1 MERVWPQEFVLPAT
15 VRTPAMSYLIAKW
28 YPEDTKH
35 AAQEK
40 PRGDITGDLIDEA
53 SAGAEAIEKEIVEF
67 TEEPGLFALGRMHE
81 RARTVD
87 ANGSQTER
95 GRHDKARVE
104 ALAREC
110 RAKFITNQRFPRI
123 GRATSYIVAPRT
135 ACFFKLVQAL
145 AIGQLLK
152 GPGRLANLTV
162 LWQTH
167 AEFVRDDEGYAN
179 H

>member
-1 MERVWPQEFVLPAT
+1 
-15 VRTPAMSYLIAKW
+15 MSYLIAKW
-28 YPEDTKH
+28 YPEDSKH
-35 AAQEK
+35 ASQK
-40 PRGDITGDLIDEA
+40 QPRGGAGTTGDVIDEA
-53 SAGAEAIEKEIVEF
+53 SAAAEAIEKDIVEF

-81 RARTVD
+81 RARSVD
-87 ANGSQTER
+87 MSSNGSQAER
-95 GRHDKARVE
+95 GRREKARVE
-104 ALAREC
+104 VLAREC
-110 RAKFITNQRFPRI
+110 RAKFIKNQRFPRI

-135 ACFFKLVQAL
+135 ASFLKLVQAL

-167 AEFVRDDEGYAN
+167 ADLVRDNEGYAS

>member
-1 MERVWPQEFVLPAT
+1 MQDIVLPAT

-28 YPEDTKH
+28 YPEDEKHSPTK
-35 AAQEK
+35 K
-40 PRGDITGDLIDEA
+40 PSGGAENSCDLIDTA
-53 SAGAEAIEKEIVEF
+53 NAGAEAIANEIVEF

-87 ANGSQTER
+87 VNSDGSQTER
-95 GRHDKARVE
+95 GRHDQARVE
-104 ALAREC
+104 TLAREC
-110 RAKFITNQRFPRI
+110 RTKFIQKHRFPRI
-123 GRATSYIVAPRT
+123 GRATSYIVAPRA

-145 AIGQLLK
+145 AIAQLRK

-162 LWQTH
+162 LWQAH
-167 AEFVRDDEGYAN
+167 AELIRDNDGYAN